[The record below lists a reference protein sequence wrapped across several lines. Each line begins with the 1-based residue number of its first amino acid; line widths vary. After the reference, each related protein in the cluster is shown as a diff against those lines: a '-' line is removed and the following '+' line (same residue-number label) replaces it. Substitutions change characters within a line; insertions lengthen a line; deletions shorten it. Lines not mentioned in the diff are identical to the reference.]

1 MENIFLKRKSFRFD
15 NDEIVLFFNRLFLLI
30 LRSSVRMFDNDNDN
44 DENLINL
51 LRKNN
56 ISFSRKILEEIIEFL
71 LRRILNEDLEES
83 FIGIFNIYVN

>member
-30 LRSSVRMFDNDNDN
+30 LRSSVRMFDNDND
-44 DENLINL
+44 ENLINL

-71 LRRILNEDLEES
+71 LRRLLNEDLEES

>member
-30 LRSSVRMFDNDNDN
+30 LRSSVRMFDNDNDK
-44 DENLINL
+44 NLINL

>member
-30 LRSSVRMFDNDNDN
+30 LRSSVRMFDNDN

>member
-30 LRSSVRMFDNDNDN
+30 LRSSVRMFDNDNDK
-44 DENLINL
+44 NLINL

-71 LRRILNEDLEES
+71 LRRLLNEDLEES

>member
-30 LRSSVRMFDNDNDN
+30 LRSSVRMFDNDND
-44 DENLINL
+44 ENLINL
-51 LRKNN
+51 LWKNN

>member
-15 NDEIVLFFNRLFLLI
+15 NNEIVLFFNRLFLLI
-30 LRSSVRMFDNDNDN
+30 LRSSVRMFDNDN

>member
-30 LRSSVRMFDNDNDN
+30 LRSSVRMFDNDND
-44 DENLINL
+44 ENLINL
-51 LRKNN
+51 LWKNN
-56 ISFSRKILEEIIEFL
+56 ISFRRKILEEIIEFL

>member
-30 LRSSVRMFDNDNDN
+30 LRSSVRMFDNDND
-44 DENLINL
+44 ENLINL

-56 ISFSRKILEEIIEFL
+56 ISFRRKILEEIIEFL

>member
-30 LRSSVRMFDNDNDN
+30 LRSSVRMFDNDND
-44 DENLINL
+44 ENLINL

-56 ISFSRKILEEIIEFL
+56 ISFSRKILEKIIEFL

>member
-15 NDEIVLFFNRLFLLI
+15 NNEIVLFFNRLFLLI
-30 LRSSVRMFDNDNDN
+30 LRSSVRMFDNDND
-44 DENLINL
+44 ENLINL
-51 LRKNN
+51 LWKNN

>member
-15 NDEIVLFFNRLFLLI
+15 NNEIVLFFNRLFLLI
-30 LRSSVRMFDNDNDN
+30 LRSSVRMFDNDND
-44 DENLINL
+44 ENLINL

-56 ISFSRKILEEIIEFL
+56 ISFRRKILEEIIEFL

>member
-30 LRSSVRMFDNDNDN
+30 LRSSVRMFDNDK
-44 DENLINL
+44 NLINL

>member
-1 MENIFLKRKSFRFD
+1 MENISLKRKSFRFD

-30 LRSSVRMFDNDNDN
+30 LRSSVRMFDNDN

>member
-30 LRSSVRMFDNDNDN
+30 LRSSVRMFDNDND
-44 DENLINL
+44 ENLINL

-71 LRRILNEDLEES
+71 LRIILNEDLEES

>member
-30 LRSSVRMFDNDNDN
+30 LRSSVRMFDNDNDK
-44 DENLINL
+44 NLINL
-51 LRKNN
+51 LWKNN